1 MLFAAVDMN
10 HGDEEADDGD
20 EHDDD
25 DDDDVESEECA
36 EDTGNVLPCQSRV
49 VGGTE
54 NY

>member
-1 MLFAAVDMN
+1 MN
-10 HGDEEADDGD
+10 RGDDDGD
-20 EHDDD
+20 DDDEHD

-36 EDTGNVLPCQSRV
+36 EDTGNVLPCHSRV